1 MLQADSIQLGPWHK
15 GVRYDLPVED
25 LAPDE
30 LFNCENVRVGT
41 GGQVESRKGTL
52 SYQSAAALG
61 GSPTLTMAAEYDVDA
76 TTTHV
81 VIVAGTAIYKYSS
94 GWSAITGSVTVTAGD
109 DNTFEWVNANGT
121 LVATNGVDTDAWKWT
136 GTSNAT
142 VLDDDGRFTKG
153 KHIAWWDNRLWIGN
167 VNNATNQVWYS
178 DTADI
183 ETWGGTSFFN
193 FGGIVT
199 GLQATQ
205 NALTVHTTD
214 GIYTLIPTGNASL
227 PYSAQQRTKEA
238 GIDGRSIVALPGDA
252 QLMVRSDGVYQW
264 DGGANLRKI
273 SGPLD
278 GGYWPNLTAARLKQS
293 FGLYFPRENEVWFF
307 VPYGTSQTNMNHVMV
322 YNILRNRW
330 HGPYK
335 GWERNCAA
343 LVGGVPHAADF
354 DGRLWDHDQGD
365 DDNGTAIVSLVET
378 AATAPLGPDVRVR
391 FLNARHYYDAKG
403 KYPVSVSQVSTDLVG
418 TAAQFDLTGV
428 GFTLDVD
435 LLDSDT
441 PLSEVRQQSQDTP
454 LTGYAPHCSLRYS
467 MAVADQSF
475 TLRKTLMRYRGLG
488 RFTKDN
494 PT

>member
-1 MLQADSIQLGPWHK
+1 VLQADSIQLGPWHR

-25 LAPDE
+25 LAQDE
-30 LFNCENVRVGT
+30 LFNSENVRVGT

-52 SYQSAAALG
+52 SYQSVGALG

-76 TTTHV
+76 STTHT
-81 VIVAGTAIYKYSS
+81 VIVAGNAIYKYSS

-136 GTSNAT
+136 GTGNVAA
-142 VLDDDGRFTKG
+142 LDDDSRFTKG
-153 KHIAWWDNRLWIGN
+153 KHIAWFDNRLWIGN
-167 VNNATNQVWYS
+167 VNGATNQVWYS
-178 DTADI
+178 DTADLA
-183 ETWGGTSFFN
+183 TWGATSFFN

-199 GLQATQ
+199 GLVATQ

-238 GIDGRSIVALPGDA
+238 AVDGRSIVALPGDT
-252 QLMVRSDGVYQW
+252 QLMVRDDGIYRW
-264 DGGANLRKI
+264 DGGANLQKV

-307 VPYGTSQTNMNHVMV
+307 LPYGSTNMNHVMV
-322 YNILRNRW
+322 YNILRDRW

-365 DDNGTAIVSLVET
+365 DDNGTAILSMMET
-378 AATAPLGPDVRVR
+378 SATAPLGADVRVR

-403 KYPVSVSQVSTDLVG
+403 EYPVSVSQVSTDLVG
-418 TAAQFDLTGV
+418 TATQFDLTGT

-435 LLDSDT
+435 DLDSNT
-441 PLSEVRQQSQDTP
+441 PLSEIRQQSQDTP
-454 LTGYAPHCSLRYS
+454 LAGYAPHCSLRYS
-467 MAVADQSF
+467 MTVADRSF
-475 TLRKTLMRYRGLG
+475 TLRKTLLRYRGLG
-488 RFTKDN
+488 RFNKDN
-494 PT
+494 PS